1 MKRTYIDSGVLI
13 AAARGTTPIAI
24 RAMEILDDPDREF
37 ASSIFVKLEVL
48 PKAICYKNTA
58 ESDFYETFFNAVSY
72 WADSLERIVEDAY
85 REACKSGLAALDALH
100 VAAAISVGAE
110 ELVTTEK
117 PDKPI
122 HRATDIKVVSI
133 VPSADLA

>member
-58 ESDFYETFFNAVSY
+58 ESDFYEAFFNAVSY

-85 REACKSGLAALDALH
+85 HQACNSGLAALDALH

-122 HRATDIKVVSI
+122 HRATGIKVVSI